1 MKSFESWKFHFCYS
15 FPLHKHRSLCNTS
28 RIFAVTQWD
37 RRCFQRWVF
46 RFNYLWNFEIR
57 TPGSLLKQ
65 REKWLLIVLL
75 IFSTFFVFQQC
86 QCIVIQ
92 PSNDEK
98 IWKAHCCVALNAIYQ
113 LLAFGS
119 IKWIDFDSKE
129 NLSLFVTKYYFTF
142 FSVVK
147 VSFITLMS

>member
-65 REKWLLIVLL
+65 LEKWLLIVLL
-75 IFSTFFVFQQC
+75 IFLTFFCLPAMSVYCNSAIEWRKNLENPLLCCTQC
-86 QCIVIQ
+86 HLPTIG
-92 PSNDEK
+92 
-98 IWKAHCCVALNAIYQ
+98 LR
-113 LLAFGS
+113 
-119 IKWIDFDSKE
+119 IDQVNRLWLKRKPF
-129 NLSLFVTKYYFTF
+129 FVRN
-142 FSVVK
+142 
-147 VSFITLMS
+147 